1 MRFSTAGRNHR
12 AHSDFDWFGD
22 YLVVMLEESKIGEM
36 VTSEI
41 GQISRAR
48 QVVAHLSLLFTW
60 ACFAIAAIGV
70 VVEFAHS
77 FRAGLAALGGFGTI
91 AGVLNWYNKVTGRQ
105 TWPTPS
111 ALREVWREL
120 IGRALD

>member
-1 MRFSTAGRNHR
+1 
-12 AHSDFDWFGD
+12 
-22 YLVVMLEESKIGEM
+22 MLEESKIGEM

-70 VVEFAHS
+70 VVEFAHA

-105 TWPTPS
+105 TWPTPR
-111 ALREVWREL
+111 ALRTVWREV
-120 IGRALD
+120 IGGPPD